1 MFNSSASKLTAVTNT
16 LKEKD
21 KKKKKKKAVTLVSDS
36 EDSDDFDIVIE
47 KASKPLL

>member
-16 LKEKD
+16 TLVKD
-21 KKKKKKKAVTLVSDS
+21 KIKKNRKVVAPVSDS

>member
-1 MFNSSASKLTAVTNT
+1 MFNSSASKLTAVTNKLT
-16 LKEKD
+16 VKD
-21 KKKKKKKAVTLVSDS
+21 KKKKKKKVVAPVSDS

>member
-16 LKEKD
+16 IPVKE
-21 KKKKKKKAVTLVSDS
+21 KKKKKKKVATPVSDS